1 MRRTSVSRL
10 QWHESLQLSAVFR
23 FSQLSDC
30 VLFKLLRLLPTSIFY
45 LGKRAQFR
53 IFQAEYGPEINYALL
68 GSHGL
73 PVHIR
78 SLTSGKLR
86 RFANEKTGFH
96 FGCSTRRKTSFI
108 PRTDARFQSTRL
120 PTIGCCW
127 RPKVSPQFAVELLR
141 PLSHRHHS

>member
-1 MRRTSVSRL
+1 MSRL
-10 QWHESLQLSAVFR
+10 QWHESLQLSSVFR

-96 FGCSTRRKTSFI
+96 FGRSSRRKTSFF
-108 PRTDARFQSTRL
+108 PRTDSRFQSTRL
-120 PTIGCCW
+120 PTIGRCW
-127 RPKVSPQFAVELLR
+127 RQKISPKFPLELLR
-141 PLSHRHHS
+141 TVSYRHHS